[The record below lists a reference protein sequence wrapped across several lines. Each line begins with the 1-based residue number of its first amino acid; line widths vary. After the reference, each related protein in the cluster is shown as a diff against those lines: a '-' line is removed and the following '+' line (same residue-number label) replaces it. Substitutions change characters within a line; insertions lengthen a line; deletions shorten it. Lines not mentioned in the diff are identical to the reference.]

1 MDYFTVTTLQNQDKF
16 MKLGKGVNTEVK
28 SRPFSVFES
37 KFIGYKQ
44 YMGKGLKIF
53 P

>member
-1 MDYFTVTTLQNQDKF
+1 LEMADLIAHPIGHF
-16 MKLGKGVNTEVK
+16 VNTEVK